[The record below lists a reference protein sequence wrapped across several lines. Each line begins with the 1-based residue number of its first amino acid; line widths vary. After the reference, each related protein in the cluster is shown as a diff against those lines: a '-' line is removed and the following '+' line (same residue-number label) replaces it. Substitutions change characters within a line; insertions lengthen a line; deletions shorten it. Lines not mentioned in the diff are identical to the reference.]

1 MGGGFAALFAI
12 LFELQFI
19 WSIYL
24 IFFGNVILV
33 FANRAKQCK
42 KLTGTFLGHGSII

>member
-1 MGGGFAALFAI
+1 
-12 LFELQFI
+12 
-19 WSIYL
+19 
-24 IFFGNVILV
+24 LV